1 MILTLPEVVATFLK
15 TYNQLSSQ
23 LPTETEL
30 SLADLNIVLTMV
42 LRSIASHSFT
52 CIHLILMRTL

>member
-42 LRSIASHSFT
+42 LRSIASHVFT
-52 CIHLILMRTL
+52 